1 MAFHA
6 RTACQTLKLMAVA
19 NFTDGT
25 SLTTGSDLT
34 WKARNGPITY
44 DHLWHGEIYD
54 ANREVADWASSE
66 LSSLET
72 SEGQTLTADGSAP
85 EWSPVV
91 AMSPIVGVLSPQL
104 MPPIRIVQSFE
115 PVSINATE
123 LRTFTPGWKTSQP
136 FLRCHFM
143 VKTENLCQDRLG
155 TDIVKVDQKAL
166 LFSAGCE
173 DGFDGGRFIRCPTCK
188 GPAGL
193 GVGGT
198 LEAAVFF
205 QSCRNELHHLTANSC
220 SPATPIALVAPAV
233 LAGWEKRYKGAF
245 DCETTLPANKT
256 GKKTVFWSAF
266 LICKTSF

>member
-115 PVSINATE
+115 PVSINTTE
-123 LRTFTPGWKTSQP
+123 LRTFTPGWKIQP
-136 FLRCHFM
+136 
-143 VKTENLCQDRLG
+143 
-155 TDIVKVDQKAL
+155 A
-166 LFSAGCE
+166 
-173 DGFDGGRFIRCPTCK
+173 
-188 GPAGL
+188 
-193 GVGGT
+193 
-198 LEAAVFF
+198 FF
-205 QSCRNELHHLTANSC
+205 AMPFHGKNRMFA
-220 SPATPIALVAPAV
+220 
-233 LAGWEKRYKGAF
+233 
-245 DCETTLPANKT
+245 KT
-256 GKKTVFWSAF
+256 GSGQT
-266 LICKTSF
+266 